1 VRRHGALICGQSSAE
16 AGAMKRILT
25 YQVYPTIPEAL
36 SFLETLS
43 RNLWWCW
50 KPDAVELFRRVDPPL
65 WKESN
70 GNPIW
75 LLSRVSQD
83 RLERLAGDD
92 SFLAHLQ
99 RVKER
104 YRKRVTDNVDHTRAI
119 YDGIGPVA
127 YFSMEFGI
135 HESIPL
141 FAGGLGVLAGDH
153 LKAAS
158 NMSLPLVGVGLLYRK
173 GYFRQYLDQEGW
185 QQEEYPEIE
194 LYDLPVDRARDSKG
208 NEITVSVTGPDGE
221 IRAAVWR
228 IRIGRTSLYLLDTN
242 LPQNSVDNR
251 EITARLYAAEPKIR
265 LAQEVLLG
273 IGGMRA
279 LTAMGIFPSVCHM
292 NEGHSAFSALE
303 RLHLFMTRYG
313 IDLKTAMQIVPRGTV
328 FTTHTPV
335 AAGHDAFPADLVR
348 PFLRPLQE
356 PLGVSADEILSWGQT
371 LGAGKDAPLSM
382 FILGLRLSQY
392 RNAVSRLHGK
402 TARRMWAHIWP
413 QRPENEIPIDHVTNG
428 VHIST
433 FISPEIALLFERH
446 LGPEWYM
453 SSRKPE
459 NIDRIDQ
466 IYDEELWRAHE
477 MSRTRLIRT
486 CREQLKKQYARRNA
500 PPSVLSG
507 LESVLDPECLTIAF
521 ARRFAAYK
529 RAGLLLQDPDRLAA
543 MLNSDQRPVQII
555 FAGKAHPKDS
565 EGKEIIQRL
574 ITFVRR
580 PEIRQRMVFIEGYD
594 MGMAKCLV
602 QGADVWLNTP
612 RRPFEAC
619 GTSGMKAAV
628 NGVLN
633 LSTLDGWWCEGYS
646 EDRGWRIGGGEEYED
661 YAYQDAVE
669 SQALYNVLE
678 NEVIPCFYE
687 ERSGELPVHWV
698 KMMKAS
704 MKMAMS
710 AYCSLRMVSEYEAR
724 FYIPIL
730 HRLNSLLDKNCMEA
744 RYLALQV
751 QRLKDFWKD
760 IQIGL
765 PFQASKGPFRV
776 GESFEVQVEVM
787 LGQLKPEELDVELY
801 SGYMRAV
808 DALEGST
815 IQQMRV
821 LKELGNGRYLYGCE
835 MDCLSSGRFGLTLR
849 VRPRGDDFLKHTPR
863 FISWC

>member
-1 VRRHGALICGQSSAE
+1 
-16 AGAMKRILT
+16 
-25 YQVYPTIPEAL
+25 
-36 SFLETLS
+36 
-43 RNLWWCW
+43 
-50 KPDAVELFRRVDPPL
+50 
-65 WKESN
+65 
-70 GNPIW
+70 
-75 LLSRVSQD
+75 
-83 RLERLAGDD
+83 
-92 SFLAHLQ
+92 
-99 RVKER
+99 
-104 YRKRVTDNVDHTRAI
+104 
-119 YDGIGPVA
+119 
-127 YFSMEFGI
+127 
-135 HESIPL
+135 
-141 FAGGLGVLAGDH
+141 
-153 LKAAS
+153 
-158 NMSLPLVGVGLLYRK
+158 
-173 GYFRQYLDQEGW
+173 
-185 QQEEYPEIE
+185 
-194 LYDLPVDRARDSKG
+194 
-208 NEITVSVTGPDGE
+208 
-221 IRAAVWR
+221 
-228 IRIGRTSLYLLDTN
+228 
-242 LPQNSVDNR
+242 
-251 EITARLYAAEPKIR
+251 
-265 LAQEVLLG
+265 
-273 IGGMRA
+273 
-279 LTAMGIFPSVCHM
+279 
-292 NEGHSAFSALE
+292 
-303 RLHLFMTRYG
+303 
-313 IDLKTAMQIVPRGTV
+313 
-328 FTTHTPV
+328 
-335 AAGHDAFPADLVR
+335 
-348 PFLRPLQE
+348 
-356 PLGVSADEILSWGQT
+356 
-371 LGAGKDAPLSM
+371 
-382 FILGLRLSQY
+382 
-392 RNAVSRLHGK
+392 
-402 TARRMWAHIWP
+402 
-413 QRPENEIPIDHVTNG
+413 
-428 VHIST
+428 
-433 FISPEIALLFERH
+433 
-446 LGPEWYM
+446 
-453 SSRKPE
+453 
-459 NIDRIDQ
+459 
-466 IYDEELWRAHE
+466 
-477 MSRTRLIRT
+477 
-486 CREQLKKQYARRNA
+486 
-500 PPSVLSG
+500 VLSG

-678 NEVIPCFYE
+678 NEVIPRFYE

-704 MKMAMS
+704 MKTAMS
-710 AYCSLRMVSEYEAR
+710 DYCSLRMVGEYEER

-730 HRLNSLLDKNCMEA
+730 HRLNALLDKNCMEA
-744 RYLALQV
+744 RHLALQV

-801 SGYMRAV
+801 SGHMRAV

-815 IQQMRV
+815 TQQMRV

-835 MDCLSSGRFGLTLR
+835 MDCLSSGRFGLTVR
-849 VRPRGDDFLKHTPR
+849 VRPRGDDFLKLTPR
-863 FISWC
+863 FISW